1 MKNTIPFLL
10 LFISLSVFG
19 QPNIS
24 IENVKVEKTPG
35 NKLTITY
42 DLQSPTNDLA
52 EVSFRATQKG
62 GQSFDFNTDNATGMV
77 GTGIAAGSA
86 LQIEWDYSVYA
97 PIDEFRLML
106 VAKLNQ
112 TVDIQALVDQV
123 DSSRLLGDLTF
134 LEGIRHRTAG
144 AAHLGETRNFI
155 ESHFLNTDLETSI
168 LDVPFGGYTGKN
180 IVGRQIGTSDEETVY
195 ILDGHYDSVSNGPGA
210 DDNASA
216 VAGMLEAMRILSPY
230 GFKKSIRYIGFDLE
244 ESGLIGSQNYV
255 TNYLSPSETV
265 AGVLNYEM
273 IGYYSDQPNTQ
284 STPVGFGLLFPDAYA
299 ELEAN
304 EFRGDYINLVIN
316 SDASSLAT
324 AYENA
329 AETYVPNL
337 HFITI
342 EAPSNWSVIA
352 PDLGRSDHAPFWV
365 ANLPAIMLTDGANF
379 RNPYYH
385 TPQDT
390 KDKLN
395 FTFMH
400 NVVQATIATL
410 AEVAE
415 IEHADTWWA
424 DTDFLSPVAEIA
436 SCDFS
441 ITPNPAS
448 DFLRLQWQDCQLGQL
463 SITLMDNQG
472 RQVRQQKISS
482 TQHNSAYFDVRGLE
496 NGIYFLQIK
505 NRNGQW
511 AKKVVVD

>member
-1 MKNTIPFLL
+1 MKNNILSLL
-10 LFISLSVFG
+10 LLLSLSAFG
-19 QPNIS
+19 QPSVS
-24 IENVKVEKTPG
+24 IENVKVEQTPN

-42 DLQSPTNDLA
+42 DLVNPTNDLA
-52 EVSFRATQKG
+52 EVTFRATQKG
-62 GQSFDFNTDNATGMV
+62 GQSFDFNTDNATGKV
-77 GTGIAAGSA
+77 GSGIVAGAA
-86 LQIEWDYSVYA
+86 LQIEWDYSAYA

-106 VAKLNQ
+106 IAKLNQ
-112 TVDIQALVDQV
+112 PVDIQALVNQV

-155 ESHFLNTDLETSI
+155 ESHFLNADLETSI

-255 TNYLSPSETV
+255 ANYLAPSETV
-265 AGVLNYEM
+265 AGVLNFEM
-273 IGYYSDQPNTQ
+273 IGYYSDQPNSQ

-316 SDASSLAT
+316 NDASSLAT
-324 AYENA
+324 TFETA

-342 EAPSNWSVIA
+342 TAPSNWSVIA

-395 FTFMH
+395 YTFMH

-410 AEVAE
+410 AEEAE
-415 IEHADTWWA
+415 IQQAATWWT
-424 DTDFLSPVAEIA
+424 DTDFLSPVAEITN
-436 SCDFS
+436 CVFS
-441 ITPNPAS
+441 ITPNPAK
-448 DFLRLQWQDCQLGQL
+448 DILRLNWPDCQLGQL

-472 RQVRQQKISS
+472 RQVSQQKIAS
-482 TQHNSAYFDVRGLE
+482 TQNNSAYFDVRGLE
-496 NGIYFLQIK
+496 KGIYILQIK

-511 AKKVVVD
+511 AKKLVID